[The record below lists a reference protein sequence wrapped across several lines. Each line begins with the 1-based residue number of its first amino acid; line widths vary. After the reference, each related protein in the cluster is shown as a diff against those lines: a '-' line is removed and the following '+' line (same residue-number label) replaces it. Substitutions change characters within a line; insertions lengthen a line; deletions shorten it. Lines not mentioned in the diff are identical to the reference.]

1 MAPTSPSPASVL
13 PATVL
18 VVSPNWLGDAVMAL
32 PALADIRR
40 AFPAARL
47 VVAARRSVAG
57 LFALVPGVDA
67 VVPLDWRGRRGWGV
81 FRQDRARLADAGAGL
96 AVLLPNSFASALL
109 VWRAG
114 VRERWGYRADWRAA
128 LLSRGVPR
136 PTARPLHQADY
147 YQGLTAAVGIAPGPR
162 HPVLQVPAAAVAE
175 ARRLLAAGGWDSIRP
190 LYVLAPGAA
199 YGGAKRWELSSA
211 AAVVAALVRDG
222 ATCVL
227 VGGTADAPATRAVA
241 SAAASAVHDT
251 TTDGAHRGANDT
263 AAPAHVIDLAGAT
276 SIESLAGVC
285 TLASACVSNDSGA
298 MHLAAAVGVP
308 LVALFGPTN
317 ERETS
322 PLAASEGQVRILAT
336 TAACRP
342 CMLRECPI
350 DHRCMT
356 GLSPAQ
362 VLETLRDVAASA
374 RDGAAQGPT
383 S

>member
-1 MAPTSPSPASVL
+1 MAATSPSHVL

-67 VVPLDWRGRRGWGV
+67 VVPLDWRGRRGWSV
-81 FRQDRARLADAGAGL
+81 FRQDRARLAAAGAGL

-114 VRERWGYRADWRAA
+114 VRERWGYRADWRAG

-136 PTARPLHQADY
+136 PTERPLHQADY
-147 YQGLTAAVGIAPGPR
+147 YQRLTAAVGIAPGPQQ
-162 HPVLQVPAAAVAE
+162 PVLQVPAAAVDE
-175 ARRLLAAGGWDSIRP
+175 ARRLLAASGWDGVRP

-227 VGGTADAPATRAVA
+227 VGSAADAPATRTVKQ
-241 SAAASAVHDT
+241 SAA
-251 TTDGAHRGANDT
+251 
-263 AAPAHVIDLAGAT
+263 AHVIDLAGAT
-276 SIESLAGVC
+276 TIESLAGVC

-362 VLETLRDVAASA
+362 VLETLGEVASSA
-374 RDGAAQGPT
+374 RDGARQGPT
-383 S
+383 A